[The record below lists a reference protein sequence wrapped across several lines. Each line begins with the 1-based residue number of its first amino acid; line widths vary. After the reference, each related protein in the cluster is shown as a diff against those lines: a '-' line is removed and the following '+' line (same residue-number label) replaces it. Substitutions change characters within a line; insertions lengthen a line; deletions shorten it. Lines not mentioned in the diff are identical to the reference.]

1 MGSDP
6 EEPAP
11 ASDGS
16 KRSRDGDAHGRSPIH
31 GTPDETVL
39 RVRGRGQQIAGFVL
53 QERIDRDSNNQF
65 GEVWLAHRLEPFQ
78 RVAIK
83 FLRRDRVSEEM
94 VQRFSRAE
102 SKALAMF
109 NHPYIAR
116 FYELGFCGDTPYL
129 VMQYV
134 PGDTLTAY
142 ADRHR
147 LSISERLMLMAKVC
161 DAVQHVHLTGI
172 VHRDLKPANILVS
185 ESRPWSDAAGP
196 PDDLPQRD
204 AETGSDKGPIPVLI
218 DFGLAKSV
226 NPDAPLTSKFVSR
239 LGGMAGTPAYASPEQ
254 ISARRPEDTG
264 RQADIYALGAVLFEL
279 LAGVSP
285 MAHVLSD
292 TTLSDPER
300 MARLAK
306 DARPSMADAF
316 GRLPRA
322 QQDSIAT
329 ARGVSAEA
337 LTRLLRSRLGHLTD
351 RALRQAPTARFS
363 DARAFARDIA
373 NYLAHRDFVEA
384 ASEPRLDRL
393 RRWVSRNRIEAGAS
407 AAVLAALVGGAALA
421 TWQWRAAVRE
431 RDLAQS
437 SLQFLQAFLGPV
449 QEDRGDGAA
458 TALGDLLVNARSEV
472 STRLA
477 GKPSAAANV
486 LAVLAESAISLGE
499 FESAHGLA
507 GDGLVQLTMAP
518 DDLLQS
524 RLEDVQTEAQFRMR
538 LSDDPGSIEVLK
550 TRLDEIAEQHGEESD
565 VAIRS
570 RMQYANTLKWAGR
583 LDDARTEYDTVLRH
597 SRNVYGEDSIESLRA
612 RHNRNT
618 VMVRRARDALKA
630 KDSGGAQR
638 IFAEALDERTSICA
652 DAARVL
658 PKDHWFSLW
667 CEAELLGV
675 LAESG
680 KELEAVERYPA
691 LLQRQRQVLGH
702 LHWRTA
708 ETQARYG
715 KALSKA
721 GMKPAAALELMEALS
736 VYRTS
741 RPDHSDTTL
750 ITDFLVTQL
759 VECGWIDDAR
769 HVLMQSC
776 AEAAAAAARKPDSA
790 DLQRL
795 AKDRQSRVADFCDTY
810 GEPSQPGPWPPD
822 CTCVAPDGR

>member
-16 KRSRDGDAHGRSPIH
+16 TRSPDGNAHGRSPIQ

-53 QERIDRDSNNQF
+53 QERIDRDANNQF

-147 LSISERLMLMAKVC
+147 LSISDRLMLMAKVC

-185 ESRPWSDAAGP
+185 ESRPWSDAAAP
-196 PDDLPQRD
+196 LDDLPPRD

-316 GRLPRA
+316 GRLPRE
-322 QQDSIAT
+322 QQDSIAS
-329 ARGVSAEA
+329 ARGVSVDA

-458 TALGDLLVNARSEV
+458 TTLGDLLVNARSEV

-486 LAVLAESAISLGE
+486 LAVLAESAVSLGE

-507 GDGLVQLTMAP
+507 RDGLVQLTMAP

-538 LSDDPGSIEVLK
+538 LPDDHVSEALK
-550 TRLDEIAEQHGEESD
+550 TRLEEIVAQHGAESD

-570 RMQYANTLKWAGR
+570 RMQYANTLKWEGR
-583 LDDARTEYDTVLRH
+583 LDDASAEYDTALQH
-597 SRNVYGEDSIESLRA
+597 SRNVYGEYSIEPLRA

-618 VMVRRARDALKA
+618 VTVLRARGALKTGHLQ
-630 KDSGGAQR
+630 DAQR
-638 IFAEALDERTSICA
+638 TFAEALDERTSICA
-652 DAARVL
+652 DVARVL

-667 CEAELLGV
+667 CESELLGV

-691 LLQRQRQVLGH
+691 LLQRQRQVLGRS
-702 LHWRTA
+702 HWRTA

-715 KALSKA
+715 KALA
-721 GMKPAAALELMEALS
+721 NVGRKPAAALELMEALS
-736 VYRTS
+736 VYRTI

-759 VECGWIDDAR
+759 VACGWIEAAR

-776 AEAAAAAARKPDSA
+776 ADATAAAARKPDSA
-790 DLQRL
+790 DLQKL
-795 AKDRQSRVADFCDTY
+795 ATDRQRKVADFCDTHE
-810 GEPSQPGPWPPD
+810 EPSQAGPWPPD
-822 CTCVAPDGR
+822 CTCVALDGP